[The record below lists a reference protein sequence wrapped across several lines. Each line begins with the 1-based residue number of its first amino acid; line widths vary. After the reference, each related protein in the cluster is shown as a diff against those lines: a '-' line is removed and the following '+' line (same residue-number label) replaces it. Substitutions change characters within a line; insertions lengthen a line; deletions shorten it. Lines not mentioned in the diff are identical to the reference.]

1 MNLTL
6 TPEQQLIRDTAR
18 DFALAELEPHAQE
31 WDEEHV
37 FPRDVFNKMARL
49 GFAGMTVPEQ
59 YGGAEADYLSYILM
73 LEEINRV
80 VPALATVLSVHNS
93 LVNGALLKYGT
104 EEQKERYLSKLA
116 SGEWLGAYALSE
128 AHAGSNPAA
137 MRASAV
143 RRGDVYVINGTKTW
157 ITSGASC
164 DLAILFA
171 VTGST
176 DKPSRNISAFLCPKG
191 VPGLSVSKPE
201 NKMGIRA
208 SETNQLIFE
217 DAELPAENL
226 LGQEG
231 EGFKIAMSLLDG
243 GRIGIAAQ
251 GVGIA
256 QRAFDEATSYSI
268 QREQFGVPI
277 SDHQAIQFM
286 LADMATGLSAARLL
300 LYRAA
305 TMYQAGKRV
314 SKEASMAKLFASE
327 LAMKSA
333 WSAVQIHGGY
343 GYVKEYPV
351 ERFFRDA
358 KITEIYE
365 GTSQIQ
371 RVVIAASL
379 LKERNRESGIGN
391 H

>member
-1 MNLTL
+1 MNLEL
-6 TPEQQLIRDTAR
+6 SPEQQLVRDTAR
-18 DFALAELEPHAQE
+18 DFAMRELEPHAHE
-31 WDEEHV
+31 WDQQHI
-37 FPRDVFNKMARL
+37 FPRDMFNKMAAL
-49 GFAGMTVPEQ
+49 GFAGMTVPEE
-59 YGGAEADYLSYILM
+59 YGGVGADTLTYTLM

-80 VPALATVLSVHNS
+80 VPALGTVISVHNS
-93 LVNGALLKYGT
+93 LVNGALLHYGSG
-104 EEQKERYLSKLA
+104 EQKARYLPRLA

-137 MRASAV
+137 MRATAA
-143 RRGDVYVINGTKTW
+143 RRGDVYVVNGTKTW
-157 ITSGASC
+157 ITAGASC
-164 DLAILFA
+164 EVALLFA
-171 VTGST
+171 VTGNS
-176 DKPSRNISAFLCPKG
+176 DRPSRNISAFICPKDT
-191 VPGLSVSKPE
+191 PGLSVGKPE
-201 NKMGIRA
+201 DKLGIRA
-208 SETNQLIFE
+208 SETTQLIFE

-226 LGQEG
+226 LGAEG

-256 QRAFDEATSYSI
+256 QRAFDEATAYSL
-268 QREQFGVPI
+268 QREQFGAPI
-277 SDHQAIQFM
+277 ADHQAIQFM

-305 TMYQAGKRV
+305 TMKDKGQRV

-333 WSAVQIHGGY
+333 WAGVQIHGGY

-371 RVVIAASL
+371 RIVIASNL
-379 LKERNRESGIGN
+379 LKGARA
-391 H
+391 

>member
-1 MNLTL
+1 MNLEL

-18 DFALAELEPHAQE
+18 DFALRELEPHAEE
-31 WDEEHV
+31 WDEGHI
-37 FPRDVFNKMARL
+37 FPRDMFDKMAQL
-49 GFAGMTVPEQ
+49 GFAGMTVPEEC
-59 YGGAEADYLSYILM
+59 GGVGADYLSYILM

-80 VPALATVLSVHNS
+80 VPALGTVLSVHNS
-93 LVNGALLKYGT
+93 LVNGALLLYGT
-104 EEQKERYLSKLA
+104 EEQKARYLPLLA
-116 SGEWLGAYALSE
+116 SGQWLGAYALSE

-137 MRASAV
+137 MRATAT
-143 RRGDVYVINGTKTW
+143 RRGDLYIVNGTKTW
-157 ITSGASC
+157 ITSGGSC
-164 DLAILFA
+164 DVAILFA
-171 VTGST
+171 VTGSS
-176 DKPSRNISAFLCPKG
+176 DKPSRNISAFICPKDI
-191 VPGLSVSKPE
+191 PGLSVSKPE

-251 GVGIA
+251 AVGIA
-256 QRAFDEATSYSI
+256 QRSFDEATDYSLH
-268 QREQFGVPI
+268 REQFGGPI

-286 LADMATGLSAARLL
+286 LADMATGLNAARIL

-305 TMYQAGKRV
+305 SMYAAGKRV

-333 WSAVQIHGGY
+333 WAGVQIHGGY

-371 RVVIAASL
+371 RIVIASHL
-379 LKERNRESGIGN
+379 LKGYKGQ
-391 H
+391 

>member
-1 MNLTL
+1 MNLEL
-6 TPEQQLIRDTAR
+6 SPEQQLIRDTAR
-18 DFALAELEPHAQE
+18 DFATRELEPHAAE
-31 WDEEHV
+31 WDQRAT
-37 FPRDVFNKMARL
+37 FPREMFNKMAQL
-49 GFAGMTVPEQ
+49 GFAGMLVPEE
-59 YGGAEADYLSYILM
+59 YGGVGADTLSYILM
-73 LEEINRV
+73 LEELNRV
-80 VPALATVLSVHNS
+80 VPALGTVISVHNS
-93 LVNGALLKYGT
+93 LACGALYMFGN
-104 EEQKERYLSKLA
+104 EEQKARYLPLLV

-137 MRASAV
+137 MRATAV
-143 RRGDVYVINGTKTW
+143 RRRDVYVINGTKTW
-157 ITSGASC
+157 ITSGGTGEVS
-164 DLAILFA
+164 ILFA
-171 VTGST
+171 VTGNT
-176 DKPSRNISAFLCPKG
+176 DRPSRNISAFICPKDTL
-191 VPGLSVSKPE
+191 GLTVGKPE
-201 NKMGIRA
+201 HKMGIRA
-208 SETNQLIFE
+208 SETTQLIFE

-226 LGQEG
+226 LGAEG

-256 QRAFDEATSYSI
+256 QRAFEEATSYSLE
-268 QREQFGVPI
+268 REQFGGPI
-277 SDHQAIQFM
+277 ADHQAIQFM

-305 TMYQAGKRV
+305 TMRDKGLKV

-333 WSAVQIHGGY
+333 WAAVQIHGGY
-343 GYVKEYPV
+343 GYVKEYAV

-371 RVVIAASL
+371 RIVIASNV
-379 LKERNRESGIGN
+379 LKDAR
-391 H
+391 

>member
-18 DFALAELEPHAQE
+18 DFALRELEPHAEE
-31 WDEEHV
+31 WDEGHI
-37 FPRDVFNKMARL
+37 FPREVFNKMAQL
-49 GFAGMTVPEQ
+49 GFAGMLVPEE
-59 YGGAEADYLSYILM
+59 YGGAEAGVLPYILM

-80 VPALATVLSVHNS
+80 LPAIGTVVSVHNS
-93 LVNGALLKYGT
+93 LVCGALLAFGT
-104 EEQKERYLSKLA
+104 SEQKAHYLPRLT

-128 AHAGSNPAA
+128 AHAGSDPAA
-137 MRASAV
+137 MRTTAK
-143 RRGDVYVINGTKTW
+143 RRGDTYIINGTKTW
-157 ITSGASC
+157 ITSGKSC
-164 DLAILFA
+164 EVAILFA
-171 VTGST
+171 VTGDT
-176 DKPSRNISAFLCPKG
+176 PKASRNISAFVCPKDT
-191 VPGLSVSKPE
+191 PGLTVGKLE

-208 SETNQLIFE
+208 SETTQLIYQ
-217 DAELPAENL
+217 DAQLPADCL
-226 LGQEG
+226 LGEEG

-251 GVGIA
+251 AVGIA
-256 QRAFDEATSYSI
+256 QRAYDEALSYSA
-268 QREQFGVPI
+268 QREQFGGPI
-277 SDHQAIQFM
+277 ADKQAIQFM

-305 TMYQAGKRV
+305 TMKDKGQKV

-333 WSAVQIHGGY
+333 WAAVQIHGGY

-371 RVVIAASL
+371 RIVIAANL
-379 LKERNRESGIGN
+379 LKR
-391 H
+391 

>member
-1 MNLTL
+1 VGA
-6 TPEQQLIRDTAR
+6 DT
-18 DFALAELEPHAQE
+18 
-31 WDEEHV
+31 
-37 FPRDVFNKMARL
+37 
-49 GFAGMTVPEQ
+49 
-59 YGGAEADYLSYILM
+59 LSYILM
-73 LEEINRV
+73 LEELNRV
-80 VPALATVLSVHNS
+80 VPAIGTVLSVHNS
-93 LVNGALLKYGT
+93 LACGALTMFGT
-104 EEQKERYLSKLA
+104 DEQKARYLPKLA

-137 MRASAV
+137 MRTTAL
-143 RRGDVYVINGTKTW
+143 RRGDTYVINGTKTW

-164 DLAILFA
+164 DVAILFA
-171 VTGST
+171 VTGDS
-176 DKPSRNISAFLCPKG
+176 DKPSRNISAFLCPRDI
-191 VPGLSVSKPE
+191 PGLTVTKPE

-208 SETNQLIFE
+208 SETNQLIYE
-217 DAELPAENL
+217 DAEIPAENL

-231 EGFKIAMSLLDG
+231 EGFKVAMSLLDG

-256 QRAFDEATSYSI
+256 QRAYEESVSYSL

-277 SDHQAIQFM
+277 SEHQAIQFM
-286 LADMATGLSAARLL
+286 LADMATGLDAARLL

-305 TMYQAGKRV
+305 TMRDKGKRV

-333 WSAVQIHGGY
+333 WAAVQIHGGY
-343 GYVKEYPV
+343 GYVKEYAV

-371 RVVIAASL
+371 RIVIASNL
-379 LKERNRESGIGN
+379 LKGTRS
-391 H
+391 

>member
-1 MNLTL
+1 MNLDL
-6 TPEQQLIRDTAR
+6 SPEQQLIRDTAR
-18 DFALAELEPHAQE
+18 DFAMRELEPHAEE
-31 WDEEHV
+31 WDQQHI
-37 FPRDVFNKMARL
+37 FPREVFTRLGEL
-49 GFAGMTVPEQ
+49 GFAGMLVPEE
-59 YGGAEADYLSYILM
+59 YGGVGADTLSYILM
-73 LEEINRV
+73 LEELNRV
-80 VPALATVLSVHNS
+80 VPAIGTVMSVHNS
-93 LVNGALLKYGT
+93 LVCGALLSFGSDA
-104 EEQKERYLSKLA
+104 QKARYLPLLA
-116 SGEWLGAYALSE
+116 SGQWLGAYALSE

-137 MRASAV
+137 MRTTAV

-157 ITSGASC
+157 ITSGKSC
-164 DLAILFA
+164 EVAILFA
-171 VTGST
+171 VTGDS
-176 DKPSRNISAFLCPKG
+176 DKPSRNISAFICPKNI
-191 VPGLSVSKPE
+191 PGLQVGKNE
-201 NKMGIRA
+201 DKMGIRA
-208 SETNQLIFE
+208 SETTQLIYE

-226 LGQEG
+226 LGEEG

-256 QRAFDEATSYSI
+256 QRVYEESVNYSL
-268 QREQFGVPI
+268 QREQFGGPI
-277 SDHQAIQFM
+277 ADKQAIQFM

-305 TMYQAGKRV
+305 TMKDKGQRV
-314 SKEASMAKLFASE
+314 SKEASIAKLFASE

-333 WSAVQIHGGY
+333 WAGVQIHGGY

-371 RVVIAASL
+371 RIVIASNL
-379 LKERNRESGIGN
+379 LKGARA
-391 H
+391 

>member
-1 MNLTL
+1 MNLDL
-6 TPEQQLIRDTAR
+6 SPEQQLIKETAR
-18 DFALAELEPHAQE
+18 DFAMRELEPHAE
-31 WDEEHV
+31 KWDQQHI
-37 FPRDVFNKMARL
+37 FPREVFAHLGEL
-49 GFAGMTVPEQ
+49 GFAGMLVPEE
-59 YGGAEADYLSYILM
+59 YGGVGADTLSYIVM
-73 LEEINRV
+73 LEELNRV
-80 VPALATVLSVHNS
+80 VPAIGTVMSVHNS
-93 LVNGALLKYGT
+93 LVCGALLGYGT
-104 EEQKERYLSKLA
+104 DEQKARYLPLLA
-116 SGEWLGAYALSE
+116 SGQWLGAYALSE

-137 MRASAV
+137 MRTTAV

-157 ITSGASC
+157 ITSGKSC
-164 DLAILFA
+164 EVAILFA
-171 VTGST
+171 VTGSS
-176 DKPSRNISAFLCPKG
+176 DRPSRNISAFICPKNI
-191 VPGLSVSKPE
+191 PGLQVGKPE
-201 NKMGIRA
+201 DKMGIRA
-208 SETNQLIFE
+208 SETTQLIYE

-251 GVGIA
+251 GVGIT
-256 QRAFDEATSYSI
+256 QRVFEESTSYSL
-268 QREQFGVPI
+268 QREQFGGPI
-277 SDHQAIQFM
+277 ADQQAIQFM

-305 TMYQAGKRV
+305 TMKDKGQRV
-314 SKEASMAKLFASE
+314 SKEASMAKVFASE

-333 WSAVQIHGGY
+333 WAGVQIHGGY

-371 RVVIAASL
+371 RIVIASNL
-379 LKERNRESGIGN
+379 LKGQ
-391 H
+391 

>member
-1 MNLTL
+1 MNLEL

-18 DFALAELEPHAQE
+18 DFALRELEPHAEE
-31 WDEEHV
+31 WDEGHI
-37 FPRDVFNKMARL
+37 FPRDMFDKMAQL
-49 GFAGMTVPEQ
+49 GFAGMTVLEE
-59 YGGAEADYLSYILM
+59 YGGVGADYLSYILM

-80 VPALATVLSVHNS
+80 VPALGTVLSVHNS
-93 LVNGALLKYGT
+93 LVNGALLLYGT
-104 EEQKERYLSKLA
+104 EEQKARYLPLLA
-116 SGEWLGAYALSE
+116 SGQWLGAYALSE

-137 MRASAV
+137 MRATAV
-143 RRGDVYVINGTKTW
+143 RRGDVYIVNGTKTW
-157 ITSGASC
+157 ITSGGSC
-164 DLAILFA
+164 DVAILFA

-176 DKPSRNISAFLCPKG
+176 DKPTRNISAFICPKDI
-191 VPGLSVSKPE
+191 PGLSVSKPE

-251 GVGIA
+251 AVGIA
-256 QRAFDEATSYSI
+256 QRSFDEATQYSLH
-268 QREQFGVPI
+268 REQFGGPI

-286 LADMATGLSAARLL
+286 LADMATGLNAARLL

-305 TMYQAGKRV
+305 SMYAAGKRV

-333 WSAVQIHGGY
+333 WAGVQIHGGY

-371 RVVIAASL
+371 RIVIASHL
-379 LKERNRESGIGN
+379 LKESKGQ
-391 H
+391 

>member
-1 MNLTL
+1 MNLEL
-6 TPEQQLIRDTAR
+6 SPEQQMIRDTTR
-18 DFALAELEPHAQE
+18 EFAEGELEPHAE
-31 WDEEHV
+31 RWDEEHI
-37 FPRDVFNKMARL
+37 FPREVFNRMAGL
-49 GFAGMTVPEQ
+49 GFAGMLVPEE
-59 YGGAEADYLSYILM
+59 YGGAETDTLSYILM
-73 LEEINRV
+73 LEELNRV
-80 VPALATVLSVHNS
+80 VPALGTVVSVHNS
-93 LVNGALLKYGT
+93 LACMAVKMFGT
-104 EEQKERYLSKLA
+104 DRQKDEYLPKLA
-116 SGEWLGAYALSE
+116 SGEWLGMYALSE

-137 MRASAV
+137 MRATAR

-157 ITSGASC
+157 ITSGQSGDFAV
-164 DLAILFA
+164 LFA
-171 VTGST
+171 VTGEG
-176 DKPSRNISAFLCPKG
+176 DKPSRNISAFAVPTKST
-191 VPGLSVSKPE
+191 PGLTIGKPE

-208 SETNQLIFE
+208 SETTQLIFE
-217 DAELPAENL
+217 NAELPAQNL
-226 LGQEG
+226 LGEEG
-231 EGFKIAMSLLDG
+231 QGFKIAMSLLDG

-256 QRAFDEATSYSI
+256 QRVFEEATRYSLE
-268 QREQFGVPI
+268 REQFGGPI

-286 LADMATGLSAARLL
+286 LADMAMGLQAARLL

-305 TMYQAGKRV
+305 TMRDKGQRV

-333 WSAVQIHGGY
+333 WAAVQIHGGY

-371 RVVIAASL
+371 RIVIASNL
-379 LKERNRESGIGN
+379 LKAASGSQ
-391 H
+391 

>member
-1 MNLTL
+1 MEFDLTSD
-6 TPEQQLIRDTAR
+6 QQLIRDTTREFAAR
-18 DFALAELEPHAQE
+18 ELEPHAEE
-31 WDEEHV
+31 WDEKHI

-59 YGGAEADYLSYILM
+59 YGGVEADMLSYVLM
-73 LEEINRV
+73 LEELNRV
-80 VPALATVLSVHNS
+80 VPALGTVLSVHNS
-93 LVNGALLKYGT
+93 LANVALVKFGT
-104 EEQKERYLSKLA
+104 PAQKEKYLPLLA
-116 SGEWLGAYALSE
+116 SGEYLGAYALSE
-128 AHAGSNPAA
+128 AHAGSNPAS
-137 MRASAV
+137 MRTTAA
-143 RRGDVYVINGTKTW
+143 RCGDVYVINGTKTW

-164 DLAILFA
+164 DVAILFA
-171 VTGST
+171 VTGNT
-176 DKPSRNISAFLCPKG
+176 PKASRNISAFVCPKEI
-191 VPGLSVSKPE
+191 PGLTVGKPE
-201 NKMGIRA
+201 DKMGIRA
-208 SETNQLIFE
+208 SETNQLTFE

-256 QRAFDEATSYSI
+256 QRAFDEATSYSV
-268 QREQFGVPI
+268 QREQFGGPI
-277 SDHQAIQFM
+277 ADQQAIQFM

-305 TMYQAGKRV
+305 TMRDAGKRV
-314 SKEASMAKLFASE
+314 SKEAAMAKLFASE

-333 WSAVQIHGGY
+333 WAAVQIHGGY

-371 RVVIAASL
+371 RIVIASSL
-379 LKERNRESGIGN
+379 LKERGQ
-391 H
+391 

>member
-6 TPEQQLIRDTAR
+6 SPEQQLIRDTAR
-18 DFALAELEPHAQE
+18 DFAERELEPHASE
-31 WDEEHV
+31 WDEGHL
-37 FPRDVFNKMARL
+37 FPRNVFNKMAAL
-49 GFAGMTVPEQ
+49 GFAGMTVPEE
-59 YGGAEADYLSYILM
+59 YGGVGADTLTYILM
-73 LEEINRV
+73 LEELNRV
-80 VPALATVLSVHNS
+80 VPALGTVISVHNS
-93 LVNGALLKYGT
+93 LACGALVHFGN
-104 EEQKERYLSKLA
+104 EAQKARYLPMLA

-137 MRASAV
+137 MRATAV
-143 RRGDVYVINGTKTW
+143 RRGDVYVVNGTKTW
-157 ITSGASC
+157 ITSGASG
-164 DLAILFA
+164 DMSVLFA
-171 VTGST
+171 VTGNT
-176 DKPSRNISAFLCPKG
+176 EKPSRNISAFICPRDT
-191 VPGLSVSKPE
+191 PGLQIGKLE

-208 SETNQLIFE
+208 SETTQLIFE
-217 DAELPAENL
+217 DAEIPAENL
-226 LGQEG
+226 LGEEG
-231 EGFKIAMSLLDG
+231 QGFKIAMSLLDG

-256 QRAFDEATSYSI
+256 QRAFEEATNYSLE
-268 QREQFGVPI
+268 REQFGGPI
-277 SDHQAIQFM
+277 SDQQAIQFM

-305 TMYQAGKRV
+305 TMRDKGMKV

-333 WSAVQIHGGY
+333 WAAVQIHGGY

-371 RVVIAASL
+371 RIVIASNV
-379 LKERNRESGIGN
+379 LKG
-391 H
+391 

>member
-1 MNLTL
+1 MNLDL
-6 TPEQQLIRDTAR
+6 THEQQLIRDTAR
-18 DFALAELEPHAQE
+18 DFATAELEPHAQQ
-31 WDEEHV
+31 WDEEDI
-37 FPRDVFNKMARL
+37 FPREAFNKMAEL
-49 GFAGMTVPEQ
+49 GFAGMLVPEE
-59 YGGAEADYLSYILM
+59 YGGVGADTLSYILM
-73 LEEINRV
+73 LEELNRV
-80 VPALATVLSVHNS
+80 VPALGTVLSVHNS
-93 LVNGALLKYGT
+93 LVCGALTMYGT
-104 EEQKERYLSKLA
+104 EEQKARYLPLLA
-116 SGEWLGAYALSE
+116 SGQWLGAYALSE

-137 MRASAV
+137 MRATATH
-143 RRGDVYVINGTKTW
+143 RGDVYVINGTKTW

-164 DLAILFA
+164 DVAILFA
-171 VTGST
+171 VTGISE
-176 DKPSRNISAFLCPKG
+176 KPSRNISAFVCPKNI
-191 VPGLSVSKPE
+191 PGLSVGKLE

-208 SETNQLIFE
+208 SETTQLIFE
-217 DAELPAENL
+217 DAELPADNL
-226 LGQEG
+226 LGSEG
-231 EGFKIAMSLLDG
+231 EGFKIAMSLLDA

-256 QRAFDEATSYSI
+256 QRAFDEATSYSLH
-268 QREQFGVPI
+268 REQFGQAI
-277 SDHQAIQFM
+277 SNHQAIQFM

-305 TMYQAGKRV
+305 TLRDKGKRV

-333 WSAVQIHGGY
+333 WAAVQVHGGY

-371 RVVIAASL
+371 RMVIASNL
-379 LKERNRESGIGN
+379 LKGYRGE
-391 H
+391 

>member
-1 MNLTL
+1 MNLEL
-6 TPEQQLIRDTAR
+6 NAEQQLIKDTAR
-18 DFALAELEPHAQE
+18 EFAARELEPHAEE
-31 WDEEHV
+31 WDEKHI
-37 FPRDVFNKMARL
+37 FPRDVFNKMAEL
-49 GFAGMTVPEQ
+49 GFAGMLVPEE
-59 YGGAEADYLSYILM
+59 YGGVGADTLSYILM

-80 VPALATVLSVHNS
+80 VPAIGTVVSVHNS
-93 LVNGALLKYGT
+93 LVCGALLAYGS
-104 EEQKERYLSKLA
+104 EEQKAKHLPKLA

-128 AHAGSNPAA
+128 AHAGSDPAA
-137 MRASAV
+137 MRATAV
-143 RRGDVYVINGTKTW
+143 KRGDVYVVNGTKTW
-157 ITSGASC
+157 ITSGQSC
-164 DLAILFA
+164 EVAILFA
-171 VTGST
+171 VTGNT
-176 DKPSRNISAFLCPKG
+176 GKASRNISAFICPKN
-191 VPGLSVSKPE
+191 VKGLTVGKLE

-208 SETNQLIFE
+208 SETTQLIFE
-217 DAELPAENL
+217 DAEIPAECL
-226 LGQEG
+226 LGNEG

-251 GVGIA
+251 AVGIA

-277 SDHQAIQFM
+277 SEHQAIQFM

-305 TMYQAGKRV
+305 TMRDKGQKV

-327 LAMKSA
+327 LAMRSA
-333 WSAVQIHGGY
+333 WAAVQIHGGY

-365 GTSQIQ
+365 GTSQVQ
-371 RVVIAASL
+371 RIVIAANL
-379 LKERNRESGIGN
+379 LRGSKT
-391 H
+391 

>member
-1 MNLTL
+1 MNLDL
-6 TPEQQLIRDTAR
+6 SPEQQLIRDTAR
-18 DFALAELEPHAQE
+18 DFAMRELEPHAEE
-31 WDEEHV
+31 WDQQHI
-37 FPRDVFNKMARL
+37 FPREVFTRLGEL
-49 GFAGMTVPEQ
+49 GFAGMLVPEE
-59 YGGAEADYLSYILM
+59 YGGVGADTLSYILM
-73 LEEINRV
+73 LEELNRV
-80 VPALATVLSVHNS
+80 VPAIGTVMSVHNS
-93 LVNGALLKYGT
+93 LVCGALLSFGSDA
-104 EEQKERYLSKLA
+104 QKARYLPLLA
-116 SGEWLGAYALSE
+116 SGQWLGAYALSE

-137 MRASAV
+137 MRTTAV

-157 ITSGASC
+157 ITSGKSC
-164 DLAILFA
+164 EVAILFA
-171 VTGST
+171 VTGDS
-176 DKPSRNISAFLCPKG
+176 DKPSRNISAFICPKNI
-191 VPGLSVSKPE
+191 PGLQVGKNE
-201 NKMGIRA
+201 DKMGIRA
-208 SETNQLIFE
+208 SETTQLIYE

-226 LGQEG
+226 LGEEG

-256 QRAFDEATSYSI
+256 QRVYEESVNYSL
-268 QREQFGVPI
+268 QREQFGGPI
-277 SDHQAIQFM
+277 ADKQAIQFM

-305 TMYQAGKRV
+305 TMKDKGQRV
-314 SKEASMAKLFASE
+314 SKEASIAKLFASE

-333 WSAVQIHGGY
+333 WAGVHIHGGY

-371 RVVIAASL
+371 RIVIASNL
-379 LKERNRESGIGN
+379 LKGARA
-391 H
+391 

>member
-1 MNLTL
+1 MNLDL
-6 TPEQQLIRDTAR
+6 SPEQQLIKETAR
-18 DFALAELEPHAQE
+18 DFAMRELEPHAEE
-31 WDEEHV
+31 WDEGHI
-37 FPRDVFNKMARL
+37 FPREAFNKMAQL
-49 GFAGMTVPEQ
+49 GFAGMTVPEE
-59 YGGAEADYLSYILM
+59 YGGVGADTLSYILM

-80 VPALATVLSVHNS
+80 VPAIGTVVSVHNS
-93 LVNGALLKYGT
+93 LACGALTHFGT
-104 EEQKERYLSKLA
+104 AEQKERYLTKLA
-116 SGEWLGAYALSE
+116 SGEMLGAYALSE
-128 AHAGSNPAA
+128 AHAGSDPAS
-137 MRASAV
+137 MRATAV

-171 VTGST
+171 VTGNS
-176 DKPSRNISAFLCPKG
+176 DRPSRNISAFLAPRDM
-191 VPGLSVSKPE
+191 PGLSVGKLE
-201 NKMGIRA
+201 QKMGIRA
-208 SETNQLIFE
+208 SETTQLIFE

-226 LGQEG
+226 LGEEG

-251 GVGIA
+251 AVGIA
-256 QRAFDEATSYSI
+256 QRAFEEATNYSI
-268 QREQFGVPI
+268 QREQFGGPI

-305 TMYQAGKRV
+305 TMRDAGKRV

-327 LAMKSA
+327 LAMKNA
-333 WSAVQIHGGY
+333 WAAVQIHGGY

-371 RVVIAASL
+371 RIVIASNL
-379 LKERNRESGIGN
+379 LKERQPR
-391 H
+391 

>member
-1 MNLTL
+1 MDFDLN
-6 TPEQQLIRDTAR
+6 PEQQLIRDTAR
-18 DFALAELEPHAQE
+18 DFAVRELEPHAEE
-31 WDEEHV
+31 WDEQHTFSRET
-37 FPRDVFNKMARL
+37 FNKMARL
-49 GFAGMTVPEQ
+49 GFAGMTVPDE
-59 YGGAEADYLSYILM
+59 YGGVGADMLSYVLM
-73 LEEINRV
+73 LEELNRV
-80 VPALATVLSVHNS
+80 VPALGTVISVHNS
-93 LVNGALLKYGT
+93 LVNTAVVKYGT
-104 EEQKERYLSKLA
+104 EGQKSRYLPLLA

-137 MRASAV
+137 MRTTAT
-143 RRGDVYVINGTKTW
+143 RRGDVYVVNGTKTW

-164 DLAILFA
+164 DLAVLFA
-171 VTGST
+171 VTGNS
-176 DKPSRNISAFLCPKG
+176 DKSSRNISAFLCPRNT
-191 VPGLSVSKPE
+191 PGLSVGKPE

-208 SETNQLIFE
+208 SETTQLIYE
-217 DAELPAENL
+217 DAEIPAENL

-231 EGFKIAMSLLDG
+231 EGFKVAMSLLDG

-256 QRAFDEATSYSI
+256 QRAFEEATSYSL
-268 QREQFGVPI
+268 QREQFGGPI
-277 SDHQAIQFM
+277 SDQQAIQFM
-286 LADMATGLSAARLL
+286 LADMATGLNAARAL

-305 TMYQAGKRV
+305 SMYQAGKRV

-333 WSAVQIHGGY
+333 HDAVQIHGGY

-371 RVVIAASL
+371 RMVIASSL
-379 LKERNRESGIGN
+379 LKGTRAATE
-391 H
+391 